1 MAQDYGPVEF
11 LTIGFE
17 GALPP
22 EGVVEAIGAVAEE
35 RSVELLDVILA
46 SRSADGA
53 ITVLELDELDANSGL
68 SSIELAMA
76 GITAE
81 EDAMVI
87 ASSLVPGS
95 SALIVAVELSW
106 ARGLGNAIDD
116 AGAVML
122 AEQRIPAAAVR
133 EAALAIAQ
141 AGN

>member
-1 MAQDYGPVEF
+1 MTQDYGPVEF
-11 LTIGFE
+11 LTIGFD
-17 GALPP
+17 GVLPP
-22 EGVVEAIGAVAEE
+22 EGVVEALGAVAEE
-35 RSVELLDVILA
+35 GSVELLDVILA
-46 SRSADGA
+46 SRGADGA
-53 ITVLELDELDANSGL
+53 IAVLELDELDESSGF

-87 ASSLVPGS
+87 AESLEPGS

-106 ARGLGNAIDD
+106 ARGLANAIDD
-116 AGAVML
+116 AGAVIL

-133 EAALAIAQ
+133 EAAAAIAI